1 MEALEVVFM
10 VAALIL
16 MFAAVGAKVLTT
28 QLIGRMNRHIS
39 QLAQVKSEAMGRL
52 KGAQNQKAVIEQNQ
66 NDVLLSKKNKIAKK
80 LNRLKKEM
88 GTLQDEESQ
97 RKQRSSM
104 RKVD

>member
-10 VAALIL
+10 VAALIF
-16 MFAAVGAKVLTT
+16 MFAAVGAKILTT

-39 QLAQVKSEAMGRL
+39 QVAQVKSEAMGRL

-66 NDVLLSKKNKIAKK
+66 NVLLSKKNKIAKK

>member
-1 MEALEVVFM
+1 MEALEVVVM
-10 VAALIL
+10 AVALIL
-16 MFAAVGAKVLTT
+16 MFAAVGAKILTT

-39 QLAQVKSEAMGRL
+39 QVAQVKSEAMGRL

-66 NDVLLSKKNKIAKK
+66 NVLLSKRNKIAKK
-80 LNRLKKEM
+80 LTRLKKEM